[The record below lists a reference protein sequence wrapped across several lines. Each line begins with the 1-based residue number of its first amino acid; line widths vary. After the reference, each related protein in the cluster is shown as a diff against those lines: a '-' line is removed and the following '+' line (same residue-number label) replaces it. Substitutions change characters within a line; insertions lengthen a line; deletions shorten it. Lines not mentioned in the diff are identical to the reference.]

1 MEKRKFQRFPLS
13 CTAVCFGAGQK
24 GGITC
29 RMTDMSRNG
38 IMMCFNNQLRDIPG
52 PNLFLE
58 IGAPSAARSIQ
69 MLVYAKWSR
78 AERSSGSAGHVVVGA
93 QICLVRE
100 QDRDRLFHM
109 ACRQAMQC
117 ESAVCQ

>member
-24 GGITC
+24 GGIAC
-29 RMTDMSRNG
+29 RVTDMSRNG

-58 IGAPSAARSIQ
+58 IGAPSAVRSIQ

-78 AERSSGSAGHVVVGA
+78 AERSSGSDDNVVVGA

-100 QDRDRLFHM
+100 RDRDRLFDM
-109 ACRQAMQC
+109 ACRQALRS
-117 ESAVCQ
+117 ESVMCQ